1 MANRSDYQQLI
12 SKPEISFWVP
22 IVTSAVMIALSYGVL
37 LTKVALLAQGQDTII
52 AQNEELL
59 KNFKEQKVADD
70 LRYSNLASRVGT
82 NSTRLTAIETLENI
96 RHKSE

>member
-22 IVTSAVMIALSYGVL
+22 IVTSAVMIALSFGAL
-37 LTKVALLAQGQDTII
+37 LTRIAILDQGQKTII

-59 KNFKEQKVADD
+59 KTFKEEKIADD
-70 LRYSNLASRVGT
+70 LRYNGLASRIGT
-82 NSTRLTAIETLENI
+82 NSTRLTALETLEKV
-96 RHKSE
+96 RHGE